1 MHGVSKT
8 VSDKDKGFNKFLKDF
23 LLGGISGSIAKTI
36 AAPIER
42 VKLLLQTQMN
52 NTKLQ
57 TKPYNGTS
65 MLKQESSIA
74 SHAAW
79 ERKAY
84 FHFGVAIG
92 PMFSD
97 TFLPKPL
104 TSALKISSMDCCWK
118 MSTQKLSE
126 AHISYDP
133 SSQEVLQAASV
144 WSLSTRL
151 TSQGQ
156 DSQQI
161 LASQRQKGSLG
172 DLLIAAGK

>member
-74 SHAAW
+74 SHAA
-79 ERKAY
+79 
-84 FHFGVAIG
+84 
-92 PMFSD
+92 
-97 TFLPKPL
+97 
-104 TSALKISSMDCCWK
+104 
-118 MSTQKLSE
+118 
-126 AHISYDP
+126 
-133 SSQEVLQAASV
+133 
-144 WSLSTRL
+144 
-151 TSQGQ
+151 
-156 DSQQI
+156 
-161 LASQRQKGSLG
+161 
-172 DLLIAAGK
+172 